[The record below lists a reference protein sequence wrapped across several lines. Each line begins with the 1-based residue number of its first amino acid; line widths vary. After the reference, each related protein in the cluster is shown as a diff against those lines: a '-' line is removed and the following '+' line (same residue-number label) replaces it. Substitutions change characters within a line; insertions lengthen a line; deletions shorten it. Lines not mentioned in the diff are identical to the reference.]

1 MTSPDFRFASDCKGF
16 RISLFLGYKFFMSL
30 KAPLPQAPPE
40 KPAKKAAPKAKAG
53 TYRFLGKNRSLLA
66 ICLILAVAIHVLVL
80 LGFGTYTL
88 FKGSVPRM
96 PFTSEGGVPSE
107 DVGLEAPPTE
117 EMLEKLE
124 ETMEPEAAAMP
135 TETPTDDTVLA
146 TAGLTSTLPVA
157 SAPPTLNPA
166 ALPTATATG
175 SEKLMAKPSARPGA
189 KASAVNFFGV
199 KGEGTNVYF
208 VVDVSDSMLESDRGG
223 VPGFAVVK
231 SNLRQMI
238 QSLDEATCF
247 NVVTFGANGAD
258 LFKGASVPATA
269 EEKKAAQSFLN
280 RYNLNTQSRG
290 TKENNYRPKITEFG
304 LIQVDKGT
312 DRITTRLDL
321 GLLAAFEGLADTIFL
336 ISDGK
341 PPVLAVD
348 RRAEAREAM
357 KEAEIPEA
365 DRAKYQKEISDWR
378 REYEK
383 YAEEMK
389 TYREKYKDL
398 LAKQAQKIAEVKARG
413 AGKVKEG
420 SEVDYGVKIPG
431 LPPPPKEPKQP
442 KPPEAKLAGKT
453 VSAAGDIYDEASL
466 IRRIKEVCAATYN
479 QAGAPA
485 PSIHTVGYMSKNAEV
500 KFLQALASRNNGT
513 FMRIS
518 APIKET
524 SGN

>member
-1 MTSPDFRFASDCKGF
+1 
-16 RISLFLGYKFFMSL
+16 MSL
-30 KAPLPQAPPE
+30 EPPIPKAVPE
-40 KPAKKAAPKAKAG
+40 KPAKKTAKPKVG

-96 PFTSEGGVPSE
+96 PFTSQSGVPVE
-107 DVGLEAPPTE
+107 EVGVEAPPTE
-117 EMLEKLE
+117 ETPEKPEEALESE
-124 ETMEPEAAAMP
+124 VAAMP
-135 TETPTDDTVLA
+135 TEISPDDTVLA
-146 TAGLTSTLPVA
+146 TAGLTSALPVA
-157 SAPPTLNPA
+157 SAPPTLNPVA
-166 ALPTATATG
+166 VPTASPGA
-175 SEKLMAKPSARPGA
+175 EKPMAKPSARPGA

-208 VVDVSDSMLESDRGG
+208 VVDVSDSMLEPDRGG

-258 LFKGASVPATA
+258 LFKATSVLATA

-290 TKENNYRPKITEFG
+290 TKENNYRPKIAEFG

-341 PPVLAVD
+341 PPVLAED

-357 KEAEIPEA
+357 KEAEISEV

-383 YAEEMK
+383 YAEELK

-398 LAKQAQKIAEVKARG
+398 LAKQAQKIAEVKAKG
-413 AGKVKEG
+413 AGKVREG
-420 SEVDYGVKIPG
+420 SEVDYGVKIAG

-442 KPPEAKLAGKT
+442 KPPEAKLAGKA
-453 VSAAGDIYDEASL
+453 VSAAGEIYDESAL

-479 QAGAPA
+479 KAGAPA

-500 KFLQALASRNNGT
+500 KFLQALAVRNNGT
-513 FMRIS
+513 FERIS
-518 APIKET
+518 SPIKDT
-524 SGN
+524 SGK